1 MSIADFI
8 KLHKEMMN
16 LLSKYDIRMEDFKYV
31 DLYDDYTSM
40 LKEGYKV
47 SYIVCYLSDKYSI
60 SEASVYR
67 VLKRFK
73 ITI

>member
-8 KLHKEMMN
+8 KLHKDIMN
-16 LLSKYDIRMEDFKYV
+16 LLSQHDIRMEDFKYV
-31 DLYDDYTSM
+31 DMYDDYTAM
-40 LKEGYKV
+40 LDEGYKV
-47 SYIVCYLSDKYSI
+47 SYIVCYLSDKYRI

-73 ITI
+73 TTI

>member
-8 KLHKEMMN
+8 KLHKEIMN
-16 LLSKYDIRMEDFKYV
+16 LLSQYDIRMEDFKYV
-31 DLYDDYTSM
+31 DLYDDYTTM

-47 SYIVCYLSDKYSI
+47 SYIVCYLSDKYGI